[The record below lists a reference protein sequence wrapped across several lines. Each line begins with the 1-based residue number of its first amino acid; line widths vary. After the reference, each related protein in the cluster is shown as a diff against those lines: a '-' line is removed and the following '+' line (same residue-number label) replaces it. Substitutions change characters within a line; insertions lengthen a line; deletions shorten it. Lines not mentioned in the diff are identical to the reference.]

1 MLRRHFLA
9 ISFVVVCA
17 AWAGL
22 VLQAQATRG
31 PSDLGTVDTA
41 ADG

>member
-1 MLRRHFLA
+1 MFRRHFLA

-22 VLQAQATRG
+22 ALQAQATLG
-31 PSDLGTVDTA
+31 LSDLETVDTT